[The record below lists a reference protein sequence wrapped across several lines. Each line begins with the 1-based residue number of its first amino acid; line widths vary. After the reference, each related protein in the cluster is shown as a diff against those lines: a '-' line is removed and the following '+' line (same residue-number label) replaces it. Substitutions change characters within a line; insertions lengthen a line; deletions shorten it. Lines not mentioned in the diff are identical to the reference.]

1 MLILVSETYILEM
14 GAHVSLKVATKG
26 SFRVKKVQKLST
38 FKAYFLKY
46 KRRSA
51 NKKSKVSLMNFALIY
66 LVQQHIFWK

>member
-51 NKKSKVSLMNFALIY
+51 NKKGKCL
-66 LVQQHIFWK
+66 